1 MHLGKGCAV
10 DDQRWIYKAI
20 LFTKSD
26 LSKVRIAFRGAFAVD
41 LNNAMQS
48 KIARNASFVAFLV
61 ESSVASKKVLSFAEG
76 REPWLNDLYPCRM
89 HTFNNLHVVVGSN
102 VNKWEATKQ
111 DVELMLLIEVSSRY

>member
-1 MHLGKGCAV
+1 MHLGRRYAV
-10 DDQRWIYKAI
+10 DDQCWIYKAI

-41 LNNAMQS
+41 LNNAMKS

-61 ESSVASKKVLSFAEG
+61 ESSVASKKGLSFAE
-76 REPWLNDLYPCRM
+76 EFESWLNDLYSYRM
-89 HTFNNLHVVVGSN
+89 PIFNNLHVVVDSN

-111 DVELMLLIEVSSRY
+111 ETGNRNS